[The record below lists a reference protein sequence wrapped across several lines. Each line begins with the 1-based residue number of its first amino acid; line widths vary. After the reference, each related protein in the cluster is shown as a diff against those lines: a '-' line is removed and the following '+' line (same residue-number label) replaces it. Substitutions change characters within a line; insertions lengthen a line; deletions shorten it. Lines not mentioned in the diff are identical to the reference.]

1 MCVLLDALQVRMYA
15 HAEVSARNQLLEPAH
30 SLCEVSKAL
39 EGLWFQESQVVK
51 VNMHSLCASADVE
64 L

>member
-1 MCVLLDALQVRMYA
+1 VLLDALQVSVYA
-15 HAEVSARNQLLEPAH
+15 HAELSARNQLLEPAH

-39 EGLWFQESQVVK
+39 EGLWFQESQVVE
-51 VNMHSLCASADVE
+51 VNMHSLCASADVV